1 MNTTIKKM
9 RTSRICIVSALQMV
23 LLVSHLGHGQEI
35 AEGDHLSDTEL
46 LSADDAETLRP
57 RMLKGMLGYFKQAL
71 ASSPQ
76 ERQARW
82 NRNYSSSEAYR
93 QSVASNRARLKKIT
107 GVVDERSPV
116 EALTLVETT
125 TQKALVAETENY
137 TVYSVRWPVLEGVHG
152 AGLWV
157 EPRGNVR
164 AQVVALPEASWTPE
178 MLMGL
183 STGVPS
189 EARFA
194 SRLASSGCRVII
206 PTLINREDTWS
217 GNPDVRMTNQPHRE
231 FIYRRAYELGHHII
245 GYEVQKVLA
254 AVDWFSRKNRET
266 STDLPIAVAGYGEGG
281 LIAFYSG
288 AMDPRIDGTLVSG
301 YFQEREEVWKE
312 PIYRNVW
319 GLLEEFGDAE
329 IAGLIAPRHLVIEAC
344 RGPEV
349 DGPPVA
355 TGDRA
360 DVASPG
366 RLQTPPLESVRREAG
381 EAKKAFQK
389 LGIPEKFR
397 LVTSGEGRGHPGTT
411 EALRELLS
419 GIGVEPAISRPPQ
432 DQLKDQRAD
441 FDPDSRMQDQ
451 FRELLDH
458 TDKLVKQSEKQR
470 EAFWDDADPSS
481 VEQWRETTGKYREYF
496 WEELIGKMPEPS
508 QSFNARTRLAYETSN
523 WRGYWVELDVWP
535 RIIAGGVLLIP
546 KDLQPEEER
555 PVVVCQHGL
564 GGRLEPLVDP
574 DIESVY
580 YSFGAQLADQG
591 YIVYAPQNP
600 YGLFI
605 EEPRYEKNFR
615 IVQRMANPLKKSLF
629 SVIIGQHDQTLNWL
643 KQLSFVDGNRIGFYG
658 LSYGGK
664 TAMRVPPVLKDY
676 SVVVCSGDFN
686 EWVWKT
692 TSLDFGSSYMF
703 VPEYEI
709 FEFNLAGTLNY
720 SEMAGL
726 IAPRPFMV
734 ERGHWDGVA
743 PDEWVAYEYAKVRRL
758 YDRMGIGSRTKIEF
772 FNGPHEIHG
781 VGTFRFLDKHLKPS
795 KDSYK

>member
-458 TDKLVKQSEKQR
+458 TDKLVGQSEKQR

-692 TSLDFGSSYMF
+692 TSLDVGLSYMTSG
-703 VPEYEI
+703 EYEI
-709 FEFNLAGTLNY
+709 FEFNLSGTLNY
-720 SEMAGL
+720 AEMAGL

-758 YDRMGIGSRTKIEF
+758 YDRMGIGGRTRIEF

-781 VGTFRFLDKHLKPS
+781 IGTFKFLNRHLKPS
-795 KDSYK
+795 KK